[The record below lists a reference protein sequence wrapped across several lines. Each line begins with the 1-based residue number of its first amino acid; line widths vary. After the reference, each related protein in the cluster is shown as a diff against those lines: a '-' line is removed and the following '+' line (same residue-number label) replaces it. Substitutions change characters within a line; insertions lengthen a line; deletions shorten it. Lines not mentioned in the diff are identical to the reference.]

1 MQRIDLVMKPFRV
14 FFRKHYVAIKATYL
28 RSLGYAV
35 PERYQSTFVHWGGG
49 AEVQYIYRK
58 LAEAVP
64 RRGKIL
70 IVGAMGGRDYFLFK
84 NLGYDVVAVDLGPQP
99 DICPIAIADV
109 EEGLPFPDGNFDL
122 VLAGEV
128 LEHLERDTLALRH
141 IRRVFKEDG
150 KLIVSVPYYNDWEE
164 GHMRVHSP
172 VSARRLLRMGGFLVD
187 DYLERPAI
195 IAPNFLNKFQH
206 GLSLLCFLISGRTAY
221 ALLTRSIGGFSWR
234 VGHALWLRRARKM
247 SSAFGGY
254 FLCSKAVDRFDHI
267 QLNRMLYT
275 AAADRVNLAAGL
287 RGIPGQ
293 PLSMT

>member
-1 MQRIDLVMKPFRV
+1 
-14 FFRKHYVAIKATYL
+14 
-28 RSLGYAV
+28 
-35 PERYQSTFVHWGGG
+35 
-49 AEVQYIYRK
+49 
-58 LAEAVP
+58 
-64 RRGKIL
+64 
-70 IVGAMGGRDYFLFK
+70 
-84 NLGYDVVAVDLGPQP
+84 
-99 DICPIAIADV
+99 
-109 EEGLPFPDGNFDL
+109 
-122 VLAGEV
+122 
-128 LEHLERDTLALRH
+128 
-141 IRRVFKEDG
+141 
-150 KLIVSVPYYNDWEE
+150 
-164 GHMRVHSP
+164 
-172 VSARRLLRMGGFLVD
+172 VD